1 MRSIILV
8 LLLSS
13 FSFCAEVDIHKLF
26 EIFSGLTKDEAT
38 KLDEIML
45 HSTDYNG
52 RIDQVKYKKPSKE
65 NKLRAKV
72 NSRAAYEFVEGAL
85 QYGRRI
91 RRGEMNMKMMDG
103 IRKVVL
109 SSPPHRLSPYGYMF
123 TSRLK
128 EHWFRLPLN

>member
-52 RIDQVKYKKPSKE
+52 RNDQDKYKKLLKE
-65 NKLRAKV
+65 NNLREKV
-72 NSRAAYEFVEGAL
+72 DSYRETLQTLIKENGAAYEFVGEAL

-91 RRGEMNMKMMDG
+91 RRGEMTMDEASE
-103 IRKVVL
+103 K
-109 SSPPHRLSPYGYMF
+109 
-123 TSRLK
+123 
-128 EHWFRLPLN
+128 